1 MMNTYR
7 SKSLMQLN
15 VLDTSE
21 YPLYRHLTRPYRWKW
36 AEEVNFQG
44 QVLAQSVTSPN
55 QAAVPL

>member
-21 YPLYRHLTRPYRWKW
+21 YPLYRHLTRPYPSMIRPYNGYK
-36 AEEVNFQG
+36 EGYTNVTEVIY
-44 QVLAQSVTSPN
+44 TSK
-55 QAAVPL
+55 Q